1 MPPTELP
8 GAWPYLA
15 SPLASL
21 FAAILILI
29 LLVRLG
35 YHRDRNGAITRRR
48 LASVFGLAASSYTF
62 AVCVLAQL
70 VFGGPDVAT
79 LIERGFGSERVAW
92 LLLIV
97 VLDQFFR
104 LWDEFRPA

>member
-1 MPPTELP
+1 MPQIDLP
-8 GAWPYLA
+8 GAWPYVA
-15 SPLASL
+15 SPLSSL
-21 FAAILILI
+21 IAAVLILI

-35 YHRDRNGAITRRR
+35 YHRDRTGAITRRR

-62 AVCVLAQL
+62 AVCVVAQFA
-70 VFGGPDVAT
+70 FGDPDVAT
-79 LIERGFGSERVAW
+79 LIGKGFGSERVAW

-97 VLDQFFR
+97 ALDQGFR

>member
-1 MPPTELP
+1 MQPADLT
-8 GAWPYLA
+8 GVWPYLA

-21 FAAILILI
+21 VTAIVILI
-29 LLVRLG
+29 LLVRRG

-62 AVCVLAQL
+62 AICVLSEL
-70 VFGGPDVAT
+70 VLGGPDVAL
-79 LIERGFGSERVAW
+79 LIDRGFGSERVAW

-97 VLDQFFR
+97 VLDQCFR

>member
-1 MPPTELP
+1 MQSAELP

-21 FAAILILI
+21 FAAIVILI

-35 YHRDRNGAITRRR
+35 YHRDRSGAITRRR

-62 AVCVLAQL
+62 AICVTAEL
-70 VFGGPDVAT
+70 VFGGPEVAA
-79 LIERGFGSERVAW
+79 LIDRGFGSERVAW

-97 VLDQFFR
+97 VLDQGFR

>member
-1 MPPTELP
+1 MTPTHLP
-8 GAWPYLA
+8 GAWPYVA

-21 FAAILILI
+21 FAAVVILF

-62 AVCVLAQL
+62 AICVAAQL
-70 VFGGPDVAT
+70 VFSGPDIAA
-79 LIERGFGSERVAW
+79 LIDRGFGSERVAW

-97 VLDQFFR
+97 VLDQCFR

>member
-1 MPPTELP
+1 MPPNDLH
-8 GAWPYLA
+8 GAWPYVA

-21 FAAILILI
+21 SAAIVILI
-29 LLVRLG
+29 LLIRLG
-35 YHRDRNGAITRRR
+35 YHRDRSGAITRRR

-62 AVCVLAQL
+62 AVCVVAQFA
-70 VFGGPDVAT
+70 FGNPEVAT
-79 LIERGFGSERVAW
+79 LIGDGFGSERVAW

-97 VLDQFFR
+97 VLDQSFR

>member
-1 MPPTELP
+1 VQPVDLP
-8 GAWPYLA
+8 GAWHYVA

-21 FAAILILI
+21 VTAIVILI
-29 LLVRLG
+29 LLIRRG
-35 YHRDRNGAITRRR
+35 YHRDRSGAITRRR

-62 AVCVLAQL
+62 AVCVLSQL
-70 VFGGPDVAT
+70 FVGGPDVAH

-97 VLDQFFR
+97 VLDQCFR

>member
-1 MPPTELP
+1 VQSTELP

-21 FAAILILI
+21 VAAIIILI
-29 LLVRLG
+29 LLIRLG
-35 YHRDRNGAITRRR
+35 YHRDRGGAITRRR

-62 AVCVLAQL
+62 AICVVSELAL
-70 VFGGPDVAT
+70 GGPDVAE
-79 LIERGFGSERVAW
+79 LIDLGFGSERVAW

-97 VLDQFFR
+97 VLDQCFR

>member
-1 MPPTELP
+1 VQTEALP
-8 GAWPYLA
+8 GVWPYVA
-15 SPLASL
+15 SPLTSL
-21 FAAILILI
+21 IVAVVVLT

-35 YHRDRNGAITRRR
+35 YHRDQNGAITRRR

-62 AVCVLAQL
+62 AVCVIAQL
-70 VFGGPDVAT
+70 ALGGPDVAT
-79 LIERGFGSERVAW
+79 LIGHGFGSERVAW

-97 VLDQFFR
+97 VLDQCFR